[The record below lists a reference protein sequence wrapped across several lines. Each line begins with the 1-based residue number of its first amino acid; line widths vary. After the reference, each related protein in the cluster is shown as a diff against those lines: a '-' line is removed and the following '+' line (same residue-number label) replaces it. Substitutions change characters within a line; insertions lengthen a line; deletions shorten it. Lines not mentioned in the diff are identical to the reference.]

1 MKIRSAKSS
10 LIAFAVVAT
19 PCVAMPAFA
28 QSANCL
34 KPHPVSLGDTPF
46 ANLASYAD
54 QLSQSTSGFGE
65 AYIHKAGW
73 FAFTPDVTAQYVIG
87 VCGASVDTKMALAAE
102 CPLGPDLAWDVL
114 GYNDDFCAFTGGSGL
129 WASKLF
135 PGNPGRPL
143 NAQLHAGTTYLIA
156 VGGYAFGTAPA
167 SGSLHIEM
175 VPPPVDTCA
184 APVVGAIGVNTLPMY
199 ATAPTLSVDCGGIL
213 YDVSKTSYLNF
224 TAPYTGEFIA
234 HTCAGTTDTVLAVLG
249 SCGNGSSSL
258 GCSDDACGSGSS
270 VTFSALAGQTVS
282 IGVGLYSP
290 TAVPPATLAVT
301 IEEAAPPVDPCA
313 SIRPL
318 SLGTAAVALDS
329 AMPDLTVPGTPA
341 VMVYKVNYFTFTA
354 PQAGVYRID
363 TCASAA
369 FDSIVL
375 RADAC
380 ASGSTVTALNDDGC
394 GISGGPSRLQFLS
407 EAGETHV
414 IGIGAW
420 SAVEALPAQATVAT
434 SFVAPL
440 QEICAPANIIE
451 GVVGANTV
459 PMNLAYRSL
468 DLAGHCSLGAQAGND
483 RIACARIIR
492 FTAAVTG
499 DHIVG
504 NCSDTDPF
512 GTNRADARIAV
523 LTSCGDPASAIG
535 CDDDGCTGGVAPYT
549 SELLFHATAGSTYYI
564 AVGGFDETVA
574 GPFRV
579 LIEEPAPNRNPADI
593 NRDGVVNA
601 ADLSELLGN
610 WWGNGAAD
618 INRDGIVDGA
628 DLSILLN
635 SWS

>member
-1 MKIRSAKSS
+1 MKIRPAKSS
-10 LIAFAVVAT
+10 LVALAVAAACGVA
-19 PCVAMPAFA
+19 APALA

-34 KPHPVSLGDTPF
+34 KPHPVGLGDTPF
-46 ANLASYAD
+46 ANLATYAD

-87 VCGASVDTKMALAAE
+87 VCGASVDTKMALGFE
-102 CPLGPDLAWDVL
+102 CPLGADLAWDVL

-143 NAQLHAGTTYLIA
+143 NGQLHAGTTYLIA

-184 APVVGAIGVNTLPMY
+184 APVVGALGVNTLPMY
-199 ATAPTLSVDCGGIL
+199 ATAPTLQVDCGGIL

-224 TAPYTGEFIA
+224 TAPYTGQFIA

-270 VTFSALAGQTVS
+270 VTFSATAGQTVS

-290 TAVPPATLAVT
+290 TAVPPATIAVA

-313 SIRPL
+313 SIRTL
-318 SLGTAAVALDS
+318 ALGASTVALDS
-329 AMPDLTVPGTPA
+329 AMPDLVVPSTPDIT
-341 VMVYKVNYFTFTA
+341 VYKVNYFTFTA

-363 TCASAA
+363 TCADAA

-375 RADAC
+375 RAGAC
-380 ASGSTVTALNDDGC
+380 ASGTSVTALNDDGC

-420 SAVEALPAQATVAT
+420 SAVEALPAQTTVAAT
-434 SFVAPL
+434 FVAPL
-440 QEICAPANIIE
+440 QEMCDPANIIE
-451 GVVGANTV
+451 GVVGDNTV
-459 PMNLAYRSL
+459 TMNLAYRAL
-468 DLAGHCSLGAQAGND
+468 DLAGHCSLGSQAGNN
-483 RIACARIIR
+483 RLACARIIR

-504 NCSDTDPF
+504 NCADTDPL

-523 LTSCGDPASAIG
+523 LTACGDPASAIG
-535 CDDDGCTGGVAPYT
+535 CDDDGCTNGAAPYT
-549 SELLFHATAGSTYYI
+549 SELLFQATAGRTYYI
-564 AVGGFDETVA
+564 AVGGFDESVA

-579 LIEEPAPNRNPADI
+579 TIEEPAANRQPADI
-593 NRDGVVNA
+593 NRDGAVNA
-601 ADLSELLGN
+601 ADLAELLGN
-610 WWGNGAAD
+610 WWGTGAAD
-618 INRDGIVDGA
+618 INRDGIVDGS
-628 DLSILLN
+628 DLALLLGA
-635 SWS
+635 WG

>member
-1 MKIRSAKSS
+1 MKIRPAKSS
-10 LIAFAVVAT
+10 LVALAVAAACGVA
-19 PCVAMPAFA
+19 APALA

-34 KPHPVSLGDTPF
+34 KPHPVGLGDTSF
-46 ANLASYAD
+46 ANLATYAD

-87 VCGASVDTKMALAAE
+87 VCGASVDTKMALGFE
-102 CPLGPDLAWDVL
+102 CPLGADLAWDVL

-143 NAQLHAGTTYLIA
+143 NGQLHAGTTYLIA

-184 APVVGAIGVNTLPMY
+184 APVVGALGVNTLPMY
-199 ATAPTLSVDCGGIL
+199 ATAPTLQVDCGGIL

-224 TAPYTGEFIA
+224 TAPYTGQFIA

-270 VTFSALAGQTVS
+270 VTFSATAGQTVS

-290 TAVPPATLAVT
+290 TAVPPATIAVA
-301 IEEAAPPVDPCA
+301 IEDAAPPVDPCA
-313 SIRPL
+313 SIRTL
-318 SLGTAAVALDS
+318 ALGASTVALDS
-329 AMPDLTVPGTPA
+329 AMPDLVVPSTPDIT
-341 VMVYKVNYFTFTA
+341 VYKVNYFTFTA

-363 TCASAA
+363 TCADAA

-375 RADAC
+375 RAGAC
-380 ASGSTVTALNDDGC
+380 ASGTSVTALNDDGC

-420 SAVEALPAQATVAT
+420 SAVEALPAQTTVAAT
-434 SFVAPL
+434 FVAPL
-440 QEICAPANIIE
+440 QEMCDPANIIE
-451 GVVGANTV
+451 GVVGDNTV
-459 PMNLAYRSL
+459 TMNLAYRAL
-468 DLAGHCSLGAQAGND
+468 DLAGHCSLGSQAGNN
-483 RIACARIIR
+483 RLACARIIR

-504 NCSDTDPF
+504 NCADTDPL

-523 LTSCGDPASAIG
+523 LTACGDPASAIG
-535 CDDDGCTGGVAPYT
+535 CDDDGCTNGAAPYT
-549 SELLFHATAGSTYYI
+549 SELLFQATAGRTYYI
-564 AVGGFDETVA
+564 AVGGFDESVA

-579 LIEEPAPNRNPADI
+579 TIEEPAANRQPADI
-593 NRDGVVNA
+593 NRDGAVNA
-601 ADLSELLGN
+601 ADLAELLGN
-610 WWGNGAAD
+610 WWGTGAAD
-618 INRDGIVDGA
+618 INRDGIVDAA
-628 DLSILLN
+628 DLALLLGA
-635 SWS
+635 WG

>member
-1 MKIRSAKSS
+1 MKIRPAKSS
-10 LIAFAVVAT
+10 LVALAVAAACGVA
-19 PCVAMPAFA
+19 APALA

-34 KPHPVSLGDTPF
+34 KPHPVGLGDTSF
-46 ANLASYAD
+46 ANLATYAD

-87 VCGASVDTKMALAAE
+87 VCGASVDTKMALGFE
-102 CPLGPDLAWDVL
+102 CPLGADLAWDVL

-143 NAQLHAGTTYLIA
+143 NGQLHAGTTYLIA

-184 APVVGAIGVNTLPMY
+184 APVVGALGVNTLPMY
-199 ATAPTLSVDCGGIL
+199 ATAPTLQVDCGGIL

-224 TAPYTGEFIA
+224 TAPYTGQFIA

-270 VTFSALAGQTVS
+270 VTFGATAGQTVS

-290 TAVPPATLAVT
+290 TAVPPATIAVA
-301 IEEAAPPVDPCA
+301 IEDAAPPVDPCA
-313 SIRPL
+313 SIRTL
-318 SLGTAAVALDS
+318 ALGASTVALDS
-329 AMPDLTVPGTPA
+329 AMPDLVVPSTPDIT
-341 VMVYKVNYFTFTA
+341 VYKVNYFTFTA

-363 TCASAA
+363 TCADAA

-375 RADAC
+375 RAGAC
-380 ASGSTVTALNDDGC
+380 ASGTSVTALNDDGC

-420 SAVEALPAQATVAT
+420 SAVEALPAQTTVAAT
-434 SFVAPL
+434 FVAPL
-440 QEICAPANIIE
+440 QEMCDPANIIE
-451 GVVGANTV
+451 GVVGDNTV
-459 PMNLAYRSL
+459 TMNLAYRAL
-468 DLAGHCSLGAQAGND
+468 DLAGHCSLGSQAGNN
-483 RIACARIIR
+483 RLACARIIR

-504 NCSDTDPF
+504 NCADTDPL

-523 LTSCGDPASAIG
+523 LTACGDPASAIG
-535 CDDDGCTGGVAPYT
+535 CDDDGCTNGAAPYT
-549 SELLFHATAGSTYYI
+549 SELLFQATAGRTYYI
-564 AVGGFDETVA
+564 AVGGFDESVA

-579 LIEEPAPNRNPADI
+579 TIEEPAANRQPADI
-593 NRDGVVNA
+593 NRDGAVNA
-601 ADLSELLGN
+601 ADLAELLGN
-610 WWGNGAAD
+610 WWGTGAAD
-618 INRDGIVDGA
+618 INRDGIVDGS
-628 DLSILLN
+628 DLALLLGA
-635 SWS
+635 WG